1 MFSRELSTKQMA
13 VLCRSLAT
21 TCGRGIPIGKCLDLL
36 AGTRRGCV
44 GVAALRVSDGI
55 RRGATLREA
64 LRAQQGVFPEF
75 FVEMVSC
82 AEIAG
87 AEETVFG
94 ELAEYYE
101 KGLRA
106 NRAIIQML
114 TYPML
119 SVVVATVILPF
130 VRGYAILAFGGGN
143 GAGTGF
149 LPYSW
154 RFLLGW
160 VPMIVEIALLVIVY
174 RVLRRFGVIQKV
186 SAVVGFYFWPL
197 SSVVRKLAM
206 ARFYRAMAILLR
218 NGLGLARSIER
229 AAAVTVNPLI
239 RKELVLVAPRV
250 QQGLTLAEALN
261 ESSFVTRSDLALIE
275 TGEHTGKLDETML
288 KLSEYLIDEIRSPIN
303 IVKVVVGASLVF
315 CLVFAF
321 LARIAAVVCVLFRL
335 LSQGVAG

>member
-1 MFSRELSTKQMA
+1 MFRRELSTKQMA

-87 AEETVFG
+87 AEETVFA

-119 SVVVATVILPF
+119 LVVVATVILPF
-130 VRGYAILAFGGGN
+130 VRGYAILAFGNN

-186 SAVVGFYFWPL
+186 SAVIGVYFWPL

-206 ARFYRAMAILLR
+206 ARFYRAVAILLR
-218 NGLGLARSIER
+218 SGLGLARSIER

-261 ESSFVTRSDLALIE
+261 ESSFVTRLDLALIE
-275 TGEHTGKLDETML
+275 TGEQTGKLDETML
-288 KLSEYLIDEIRSPIN
+288 KLSEYLIDEIRSPMN
-303 IVKVVVGASLVF
+303 IVKVVVGASFVF
-315 CLVFAF
+315 CLVFAL
-321 LARIAAVVCVLFRL
+321 LARIVAVVCALFRL